1 MIKQGISLEW
11 LEQLE
16 ITPEDLALD
25 HRMDISGSIYT
36 RMRELGMTQNDLA
49 KKTGMDRSQISRII
63 TGQQNMTLLSLS
75 KLEVALAFRLDSGFV
90 YSKKQA
96 NFDIDINVPTT
107 ACPPSCSGGWS
118 HKSWKVDSTTNTAPK
133 FSIYQEAA

>member
-1 MIKQGISLEW
+1 MIKQGVSLEW

-63 TGQQNMTLLSLS
+63 TGQQNMPLSTLST
-75 KLEVALAFRLDSGFV
+75 LEVALEFRLDSGFV

-96 NFDIDINVPTT
+96 NFDIDIKVPATT
-107 ACPPSCSGGWS
+107 FPPSCSEGWG
-118 HKSWKVDSTTNTAPK
+118 HKSWKVDSATNNEPK
-133 FSIYQEAA
+133 FSIYREAA